1 MSLSAPSKH
10 LRYSE
15 TDFTGYWV
23 QLNALIRHNDHADRV
38 LDQILVNPLNTLCNL
53 ADDSQLKA
61 DLQACYTANNFG
73 FPPSEQLLREVWI
86 QDPGRRS
93 PVVVSDRLLCIGGA
107 GQLVECVCVCRT
119 QVTQLGVC
127 VVTQGTQSSLGG
139 VGAHAQSVLRR
150 D

>member
-73 FPPSEQLLREVWI
+73 FPPSEQLLRD
-86 QDPGRRS
+86 DPITAIKEFKISTAVLADQNDDLNNWLAIHGTNLDDYR
-93 PVVVSDRLLCIGGA
+93 A
-107 GQLVECVCVCRT
+107 GVKYI
-119 QVTQLGVC
+119 
-127 VVTQGTQSSLGG
+127 
-139 VGAHAQSVLRR
+139 
-150 D
+150 

>member
-53 ADDSQLKA
+53 PEDSQLKA
-61 DLQACYTANNFG
+61 DLLACYTANNFG
-73 FPPSEQLLREVWI
+73 FPPSEQLLRE
-86 QDPGRRS
+86 DPIPAIKEFKIS
-93 PVVVSDRLLCIGGA
+93 TMSHLLTKTTTSTPGW
-107 GQLVECVCVCRT
+107 LFMEPT
-119 QVTQLGVC
+119 WTTTELG
-127 VVTQGTQSSLGG
+127 
-139 VGAHAQSVLRR
+139 
-150 D
+150 